1 MVGRRVLGLQD
12 GSIESRD
19 LLRRLAA
26 LPFGTLVLIA
36 DQCYSGGFVK
46 AAVAL
51 GRNVV
56 AISSADDRHEVRCEP
71 FIRPFWLAAVATAGE
86 AGSGSGGGRGRGG
99 TGPGGA
105 AVPGAERG
113 ARPGPL
119 QAAGGDPQNPPPGTP
134 PPP

>member
-86 AGSGSGGGRGRGG
+86 AGSGSGGDGGGG
-99 TGPGGA
+99 TVSVEA
-105 AVPGAERG
+105 AVRGAERG
-113 ARPGPL
+113 ARRAAL
-119 QAAGGDPQNPPPGTP
+119 ETAGGDPQ
-134 PPP
+134 